1 MDFNVEEIP
10 TISNKYDLAVTG
22 KILSY
27 ALDNH
32 PKLTS
37 MMQYIQVFARM
48 TPDAKETVIQC
59 LHSVPKLCLMCG
71 DGANDVGALKQA
83 DVGVA
88 LLSGFGDVNVDK
100 GEDSYKKIKEDDK
113 SKAITP
119 QTAIK
124 TKQQIEA
131 MRMMP
136 IALIKMQLRAIGVN
150 PDNYPDLIE
159 KEDLIALWRIKAKET
174 KAEAAARK
182 RAEAQAKQIKMAERV
197 KELEAQGESWAT
209 IKALKE
215 FMTDEMKQ
223 K

>member
-100 GEDSYKKIKEDDK
+100 GEDSNKKKKSQKEESLSSVNLSNLTVISPK
-113 SKAITP
+113 E
-119 QTAIK
+119 
-124 TKQQIEA
+124 QQGL
-131 MRMMP
+131 P
-136 IALIKMQLRAIGVN
+136 
-150 PDNYPDLIE
+150 
-159 KEDLIALWRIKAKET
+159 
-174 KAEAAARK
+174 
-182 RAEAQAKQIKMAERV
+182 
-197 KELEAQGESWAT
+197 SC
-209 IKALKE
+209 
-215 FMTDEMKQ
+215 
-223 K
+223 